1 MEVSTGAATSL
12 ALHAVWP
19 HSAVSTKDCH
29 DSDPESFLQEGGHSA
44 FAGVKRGSAQNA
56 FMTTPTEFFH
66 WYIVDER
73 TGKRERT
80 TYKLTRKDAEQAF
93 PGAEPDLQSREVR
106 DLSDPGR
113 APPSS
118 RPGEEWVN

>member
-12 ALHAVWP
+12 ALHAPRPQNPSYKKAAAPPSQVQ
-19 HSAVSTKDCH
+19 K
-29 DSDPESFLQEGGHSA
+29 
-44 FAGVKRGSAQNA
+44 GSEQNA

-118 RPGEEWVN
+118 RPGEEWEN